1 VKAREVEV
9 SILKNWNR
17 ANEYDCEA
25 VAKDYEAGMSLSEVM
40 RKHGVRSWS
49 SITRILNEMG
59 VKRRSISE
67 GLRRKRQLF
76 AKVENGVVKQNGP

>member
-17 ANEYDCEA
+17 ANEYDREA
-25 VAKDYEAGMSLSEVM
+25 IAKDYEASMSLSEVM
-40 RKHGVRSWS
+40 RKHGIRSWS

-59 VKRRSISE
+59 VKRRSVSE
-67 GLRRKRQLF
+67 GLRLRRQ
-76 AKVENGVVKQNGP
+76 KGR